1 MGLQKRLIEPHR
13 YIGLAWQTVFSHNI
27 FASAQWNWYTMQLR
41 NHERETIKCQTIQPV
56 KSEVRKSLN
65 CLLICSCCGSM
76 SRTHIYIYTLILV
89 LTWLLCAHLDKDKA
103 ALSNDWK
110 CRNYKKRFV
119 TTVKVVELEQK
130 TKKSLNFHKNC
141 FFHAKYMKE
150 KKEKTMSLV
159 DRINLIL
166 LILLIS

>member
-56 KSEVRKSLN
+56 KSEVRKYLN
-65 CLLICSCCGSM
+65 CLLICSCCCSM
-76 SRTHIYIYTLILV
+76 SYIDFGVNTIIM
-89 LTWLLCAHLDKDKA
+89 CSSRKDKA

-119 TTVKVVELEQK
+119 TTVKVVELEKNQK
-130 TKKSLNFHKNC
+130 ITEFSQKLILPCKIYEGKKQEN
-141 FFHAKYMKE
+141 
-150 KKEKTMSLV
+150 TMSLV
-159 DRINLIL
+159 DWINLIL